1 MEIAAIL
8 ILGLA
13 IGGVLGWFF
22 RSASSGSDLALA
34 RQRAE
39 QAQRQLAEV
48 REQASVM
55 TRQRDAALEEL
66 RDESAKRASFEA
78 VAAAIPELQREVEAR
93 SMALAQQTRTILE
106 ITREKEALAATID
119 AERKGFEEKLKLLE
133 DAKKALADAFN
144 ALSSNALR
152 SNSEEFL
159 KLAQASVAPIKE
171 ALGKF
176 DLKIQ
181 SLEVAREGAY
191 QGLVQQVSQLLDTG
205 RQLRSETSNLVQ
217 ALRSPVVRGQWGEI
231 QLRRVVEM
239 AGMQNYCDFVEQET
253 LRTES
258 GVLRPDLIVKLPAG
272 KTIVVDAKAPVSHYL
287 DAMAATDEGERRVKL
302 QAFAKLVRDRIT
314 ELGRKS
320 YWDQFKDTPELVVM
334 FLPGDHFHSAAL
346 QADPSLL
353 EYGVEQRV
361 LVATPVN
368 LIGLLRAVA
377 YGWRQESIA
386 VNAKEISELG
396 AELYKRIADLGGH
409 WIELGRNLS
418 RTVDAF
424 NGAVGSLES
433 RVLVSARRF
442 RELGAASSAADIPVL
457 EPVEKAPRSLKV
469 LDISTA
475 ALKSASDS
483 SQEKA

>member
-13 IGGVLGWFF
+13 IGGVLGWFL
-22 RSASSGSDLALA
+22 RSASTAAQLALA

-39 QAQRQLAEV
+39 QAERQLGEV

-55 TRQRDAALEEL
+55 TRQRDAALEQL
-66 RDESAKRASFEA
+66 RDESTKRASFEA

-93 SMALAQQTRTILE
+93 SMTLAQQTRTILE
-106 ITREKEALAATID
+106 ITRDKEALAATIE
-119 AERKGFEEKLKLLE
+119 AERKGFDEKLKLLE

-239 AGMQNYCDFVEQET
+239 AGMQNYCDFIEQET

-258 GVLRPDLIVKLPAG
+258 GVLRPDLVVKLPAG
-272 KTIVVDAKAPVSHYL
+272 KTIVVDAKAPVSSYL
-287 DAMAATDEGERRVKL
+287 DAMAATDEGERKLKL
-302 QAFAKLVRDRIT
+302 QAFAKLVRERIT
-314 ELGRKS
+314 ELMHLAPISARKGRRPWADEEVFKGLVLAVLTNS
-320 YWDQFKDTPELVVM
+320 IGFAKIERLTKIPEFEEQFNEFSIQDYAAST
-334 FLPGDHFHSAAL
+334 PGDIEKIVAWFTERKAGATTRRQGLKDLVRAANK
-346 QADPSLL
+346 LL
-353 EYGVEQRV
+353 EHRE
-361 LVATPVN
+361 
-368 LIGLLRAVA
+368 
-377 YGWRQESIA
+377 
-386 VNAKEISELG
+386 
-396 AELYKRIADLGGH
+396 H
-409 WIELGRNLS
+409 H
-418 RTVDAF
+418 
-424 NGAVGSLES
+424 GSLEAYFTDLMQQKNGDAIALTAEIATAPTNLRCVDGRQRS
-433 RVLVSARRF
+433 CDSAT
-442 RELGAASSAADIPVL
+442 
-457 EPVEKAPRSLKV
+457 RSH
-469 LDISTA
+469 
-475 ALKSASDS
+475 
-483 SQEKA
+483 